1 MISSLVKKTKPTAK
15 DLELSKYSIQYWV
28 YDFPSEKIFS
38 ERFQA
43 LSRILPKN
51 GPFVLVPTYLVKNK
65 EELDRYYEKF
75 IEEGY
80 EGMIVRYDV
89 PYINKRTKYLL
100 KRKTFQDA
108 EYRILDVQE
117 GIGNRTGTAGRF
129 IVERKDGVVFHS
141 NVKGNFKLLEEYLRN
156 KDQLIGKM
164 ATIQFFNLTPDGIPR
179 FPYVIKIRDYE

>member
-1 MISSLVKKTKPTAK
+1 MSARM
-15 DLELSKYSIQYWV
+15 IQYWV
-28 YDFPSEKIFS
+28 YDFPSEKPFS
-38 ERFQA
+38 ERFKE
-43 LSRILPKN
+43 LSKILPRH
-51 GPFVLVPTYLVKNK
+51 PIFVLVPTYLVNNK
-65 EELDRYYEKF
+65 EELDLLYEKF
-75 IEEGY
+75 LEEGN
-80 EGMIVRYDV
+80 EGMIIRYDV

-129 IVERKDGVVFHS
+129 IVERKDGVTF
-141 NVKGNFKLLEEYLRN
+141 NTNIKGNFKLLEEYLKN

-164 ATIQFFNLTPDGIPR
+164 ATIKFFNLTPDGIPR